1 MDTVLPIVVV
11 AGVVFGFLALRSF
24 LPGSENDVLDPK
36 ERPFLPA
43 RYWFDLL
50 ALPAFILALFGL
62 FLTVKYDYLR
72 MLWETA
78 LGIKMLVMA
87 SAAFML
93 GHVITTVLY
102 IIRNRTSPEQRGLRT
117 FLSIAL
123 FLTLLFFV
131 LPLIFVILVGP
142 AAIQIVEGFR

>member
-11 AGVVFGFLALRSF
+11 AGVALGFLALRSL
-24 LPGSENDVLDPK
+24 LPGSEHDVLDPK
-36 ERPFLPA
+36 ARPFLPA
-43 RYWFDLL
+43 VYWFDLL
-50 ALPAFILALFGL
+50 ALPALILALFGIMVAL
-62 FLTVKYDYLR
+62 KYDYLR

-102 IIRNRTSPEQRGLRT
+102 IIRNRTSPEQRGLRA
-117 FLSIAL
+117 FLS
-123 FLTLLFFV
+123 
-131 LPLIFVILVGP
+131 
-142 AAIQIVEGFR
+142 